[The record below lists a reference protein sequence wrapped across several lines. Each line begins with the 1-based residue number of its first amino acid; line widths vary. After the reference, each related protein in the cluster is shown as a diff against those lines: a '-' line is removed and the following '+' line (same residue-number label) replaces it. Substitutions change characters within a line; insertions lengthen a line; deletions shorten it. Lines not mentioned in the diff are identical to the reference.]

1 MRNKHHRTTHKL
13 GKRAFALCLALA
25 VICSCLV
32 PVFATGG
39 IATMD
44 GGFAIDTGFG
54 VGGDDASFGV
64 DPMDDA
70 YGVDTGVDAGVDTGV
85 DTGTDAGVDTGAGAV
100 VVPPVVDDSSSTST
114 SGPTIITKE
123 TEYGTV
129 TEYDWGDSQTTWT
142 GEDAIVTP
150 NDNMKEDDAAFG
162 VLPIEYHFWLK
173 QLDSFDFQMLA
184 HEAEMAEMSETEYL
198 ALFGSSEQYPI
209 WHMDTIASTDT
220 ISNYKFADPTAKDDP
235 AGENHEFAYWYT
247 VDENGVETEF
257 DPYKTYGSETDTTV
271 NVYAKWKDASGDVA
285 QDTTKTEDTAKTE
298 SKTVEV
304 SHKAVIEGTED
315 EVTITVKGLPEN
327 VKSLSVSSMGENSMD
342 NFYELYA
349 AQNGTMA
356 PLFGFKIAPKDADG
370 NTVQPKGPV
379 TVTISGLSDEIMLS
393 ELAPFKVLHQVSDT
407 DIETIN
413 ASYNNGTLTFA
424 TDSFSPFVI
433 ASKNGYSASTL
444 EAKASSSDVTVM
456 VDATK
461 EIQVSKKNGGKWSI
475 TEGND
480 KISLTSTTVRVNGRD
495 YAVAYITGL
504 ATGTAKIEYSN
515 WSSGESFTINVTD
528 TRAAIYFLSS
538 PDGVPAS
545 NDVQYWSPTT
555 DQSALSASIDV
566 SNATWDKLDGKDKN
580 ITSNVGSYILQWPD
594 DKTSGAS
601 WTLTS
606 EDKSPMVGGKTA
618 FKYVLDSIWENYKTK
633 IAQDLDVKVD
643 TLSKDDISQITL
655 NAFKISRNNSQTDGQ
670 FFHIDCTIDVVSK
683 ANFTAKF
690 SVKYPGSEEYELVAA
705 KNYKHDSKVDNSDIV
720 DKKENGTVRVPSTM
734 VRDGVTYQLTG
745 WYSENATGGP
755 YDESKQQSLKGSWGE
770 GYTPTTEELADGT
783 VNFYAYYEPVSA
795 DLTISK
801 TVTGLLGDQHRA
813 FTFQIVDKDGKPV
826 ALSADNI
833 ETSTE
838 GLTED
843 DKAKVGL
850 VGDGTEGKFT
860 LVSGASITLKNLPSS
875 EYKVIE
881 ESVTGYETSWKLGET
896 DGSGTE
902 AIVTVQDAAQTI
914 AFTNHAT
921 LKPDTGVLL
930 DTLPY
935 IVILAVVVGGGILLM
950 LRKRRKNDD

>member
-1 MRNKHHRTTHKL
+1 MRNKHHRTSHKL

-44 GGFAIDTGFG
+44 GGFVMDEGFG
-54 VGGDDASFGV
+54 VGGDDAGFAV
-64 DPMDDA
+64 DTQEVPASADDA
-70 YGVDTGVDAGVDTGV
+70 ATMEMPASSGDAATMDTPVVDTGDA
-85 DTGTDAGVDTGAGAV
+85 ASA
-100 VVPPVVDDSSSTST
+100 
-114 SGPTIITKE
+114 SGPTITTKE

-142 GEDAIVTP
+142 GEDAIATP
-150 NDNMKEDDAAFG
+150 NDHMKEDDAAFG

-173 QLDSFDFQMLA
+173 QLDSFDFQTLA
-184 HEAEMAEMSETEYL
+184 HDAEMAEMSETEYL

-220 ISNYKFADPTAKDDP
+220 ISNYKFANPTAKDDP

-304 SHKAVIEGTED
+304 SAAAVIPDTSD
-315 EVTITVKGLPEN
+315 KVTITVKGLPET
-327 VKSLSVSSMGENSMD
+327 VTHLSVESMGNGSMEE
-342 NFYELYA
+342 FYELYT

-379 TVTISGLSDEIMLS
+379 TVTISGLPDDIMIS
-393 ELAPFKVLHQVSDT
+393 ELAPFKVLHQVSAT

-433 ASKNGYSASTL
+433 ASKNGYSVDTL
-444 EAKASSSDVTVM
+444 ENKSYTVKVGNELTISSGSASGWRTVHSWTIQSGKDCVEFTSNTDSWWVTLRGL
-456 VDATK
+456 
-461 EIQVSKKNGGKWSI
+461 SK
-475 TEGND
+475 
-480 KISLTSTTVRVNGRD
+480 
-495 YAVAYITGL
+495 
-504 ATGTAKIEYSN
+504 GTATVIHAYQSN
-515 WSSGESFTINVTD
+515 GWSGTDTYTINVEPVY
-528 TRAAIYFLSS
+528 AAIYFLSS
-538 PDGVPAS
+538 PDGVPGS
-545 NDVQYWSPTT
+545 NDTGYWSPKSDT
-555 DQSALSASIDV
+555 SKLLGEIDV
-566 SNATWDKLDGKDKN
+566 TGATWVNNKN
-580 ITSNVGSYILQWPD
+580 ITSNVGDYIKLWPD
-594 DKTSGAS
+594 EITSGGT
-601 WTLTS
+601 WTLKRT
-606 EDKSPMVGGKTA
+606 DTQIVADNKTA
-618 FKYVLDSIWENYKTK
+618 FTYVLDSVWDKYKSSIEKELKVTGLEKKDISEIKLNAYK
-633 IAQDLDVKVD
+633 I
-643 TLSKDDISQITL
+643 SKD
-655 NAFKISRNNSQTDGQ
+655 NSSTKNQYY
-670 FFHIDCTIDVVSK
+670 HIDCTIDIVSDK
-683 ANFTAKF
+683 VFAARF
-690 SVKYPGSEEYELVAA
+690 SVKYPGETEYTPVDA
-705 KNYKHDSKVDNSDIV
+705 KNYVTGSKVSNTTVV
-720 DKKENGTVRVPSTM
+720 DDENAKIKVPSTIT
-734 VRDGVTYQLTG
+734 DKNGVTYQLTG
-745 WYSENATGGP
+745 WYLENASGGP
-755 YDESKQQSLKGSWGE
+755 YDANKTQNLTGSWGE

-783 VNFYAYYEPVSA
+783 VNFYAEYVPVSA

-801 TVTGLLGDQHRA
+801 TVTGLLGDQHRE
-813 FTFQIVDKDGKPV
+813 FTFQIVDKNGNAVQLSKENIVTDLTNV
-826 ALSADNI
+826 AAD
-833 ETSTE
+833 
-838 GLTED
+838 D
-843 DKAKVGL
+843 QAKVGL

-860 LVSGASITLKNLPSS
+860 LVSGASITLKNLASG

-881 ESVTGYETSWKLGET
+881 ESVTGYETSWKLGE
-896 DGSGTE
+896 SGEPHEKSTE
-902 AIVTVQDAAQTI
+902 ATVTVQGAAQTV